1 MHFFVDIGC
10 IISEVFLIQLYLSHF
25 FKTKSYSWWCR
36 ALGSVIYGVITVSL
50 SLWVEAAV
58 LRLVFH
64 FAGITILGLVLFE
77 SKFLSSLFCSFVF
90 CVVVALTDTMTM
102 GIFSLFYLDS
112 QLLME
117 FGSARSVF
125 TITSHVVL
133 FASIVL
139 ICLISKK
146 SSRITNIKI
155 LLPLLPCWISSISL
169 CIMMGKQILNTTTNI
184 DVAAL
189 SILLGLLYTN
199 FVVFFFSIKLEEHG
213 QIKHEAELTAHH
225 YAMQAEYYEQFRSQQ
240 EEVRALWHDIS
251 KYLRAMEAQN
261 ESAKLSETFAQVQ
274 DMVDS
279 ITPVVDV
286 NNRVINVILNEYIQA
301 AKDAQ
306 TTIEMNIDVPS
317 ELPITAGDLYV
328 LIGNTLDNA
337 LNACIE
343 LPVDERKIRLT
354 LKMHNEILY
363 YRVCNPYSKNQIRQP
378 QSSFHGYG
386 LKNVKR
392 CVGKYHG
399 SIEICNEANI
409 FEVTA
414 HLNCI

>member
-1 MHFFVDIGC
+1 MYFFVDIGC

-64 FAGITILGLVLFE
+64 FVGITILGLFLFE

-90 CVVVALTDTMTM
+90 CVVTALTDTMTM

-155 LLPLLPCWISSISL
+155 LLPLLPCWVSSISL

-199 FVVFFFSIKLEEHG
+199 FVVFFFSIKLEEHW

-225 YAMQAEYYEQFRSQQ
+225 YAMQ
-240 EEVRALWHDIS
+240 
-251 KYLRAMEAQN
+251 
-261 ESAKLSETFAQVQ
+261 SAKKQTF
-274 DMVDS
+274 
-279 ITPVVDV
+279 
-286 NNRVINVILNEYIQA
+286 
-301 AKDAQ
+301 
-306 TTIEMNIDVPS
+306 
-317 ELPITAGDLYV
+317 
-328 LIGNTLDNA
+328 
-337 LNACIE
+337 
-343 LPVDERKIRLT
+343 
-354 LKMHNEILY
+354 LK
-363 YRVCNPYSKNQIRQP
+363 
-378 QSSFHGYG
+378 
-386 LKNVKR
+386 
-392 CVGKYHG
+392 
-399 SIEICNEANI
+399 
-409 FEVTA
+409 
-414 HLNCI
+414 